1 MVECS
6 DFRTESASGAV
17 DNYSWY
23 AIGSAIYPAAGLAP
37 HTLWVEAADDMH
49 RPCLC
54 GDSHPCELSGTVDS
68 FYRVKKSHRLMRPPS
83 APALCGRIGV
93 VYCSRRKA
101 SLSDLS
107 GLSHC
112 ILATSRHSIEDTHST
127 HSRGVATVTM
137 DVRIDAI
144 REVLRD
150 LKALDVVPVV
160 ASTSLYVTP
169 SAPGLVGV

>member
-1 MVECS
+1 MVECF

-23 AIGSAIYPAAGLAP
+23 AFGSAIYPAAVLAH
-37 HTLWVEAADDMH
+37 HTLWVEGADDMH

-54 GDSHPCELSGTVDS
+54 SDSHPCELSGTVDS

-83 APALCGRIGV
+83 SPALCGRISV
-93 VYCSRRKA
+93 VFCSRRKA
-101 SLSDLS
+101 SLSDLP

-112 ILATSRHSIEDTHST
+112 TLAPSRYSIEDTRNT

-150 LKALDVVPVV
+150 LKALAVVLVV